1 VIVSAV
7 RPEDVETIWPQV
19 KEYLK
24 KALLTSSNKM
34 SVEDV
39 YAKTQNGT
47 YGLWVIL
54 DEQTTDILACYTTRI
69 IQYPNRRALAI
80 DWLGGHRMK
89 EWIGLMHETVSEFA
103 KDHGCFYIEGYGRQA
118 WGRVLEKYG
127 WKPSYICYE
136 VML

>member
-7 RPEDVETIWPQV
+7 RPEDVKQIWPQV
-19 KEYLK
+19 EEYLQ

-34 SVEDV
+34 GLEDV
-39 YAKTQNGT
+39 YAKTQDGT

-54 DEQTTDILACYTTRI
+54 DEQTADVLACYTTRI
-69 IQYPNRRALAI
+69 IQYPNRRALAV
-80 DWLGGHRMK
+80 DWLGGKRMK
-89 EWIGLMHETVSEFA
+89 EWIGLMHETVSSFA

-136 VML
+136 VVL